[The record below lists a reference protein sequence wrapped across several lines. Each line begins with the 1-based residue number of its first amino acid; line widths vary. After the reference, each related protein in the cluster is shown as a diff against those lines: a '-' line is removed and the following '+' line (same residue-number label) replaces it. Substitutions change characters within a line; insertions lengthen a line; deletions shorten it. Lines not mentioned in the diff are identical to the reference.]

1 MILFLCNDDALAWN
15 AVAPQAG
22 PVFGNAYQLIQN
34 GMPQL
39 GVNEN
44 LFIVAHGLPGE
55 IGNQNGMLAWN
66 ALELWNYLTNT
77 TPNDRGG
84 SLFPAGYAGN
94 IYVWA
99 CYPANITRRD
109 RLSFIENFHAFSRV
123 GLPNSSVYGVAGAV
137 GFAIAPPGNSAWI
150 QVANTVSA
158 V

>member
-1 MILFLCNDDALAWN
+1 MILFLCNDDAVYWAT
-15 AVAPQAG
+15 VANQAG
-22 PVFGNAYQLIQN
+22 PVFGAAYQFIQP

-44 LFIVAHGLPGE
+44 LFIAAHGLPGE
-55 IGNQNGMLAWN
+55 IGNENGALGYN

-77 TPNDRGG
+77 VPNSRGG
-84 SLFPAGYAGN
+84 SLFPAGYSGN

-109 RLSFIENFHAFSRV
+109 RLSFIENFHAFSRPS
-123 GLPNSSVYGVAGAV
+123 LRNSSVYGTSGEVN
-137 GFAIAPPGNSAWI
+137 FAIAPPGNAVWI
-150 QVANTVSA
+150 QVANTFSA